1 MKKAHRTS
9 TSAVGLAFGLLLSC
23 TWLPAAA
30 QASDKQT
37 EDVSSHLEIY
47 KEFDGR
53 CQGLRRGDARMIRNN
68 HPDKS
73 IKFRMVRILSGQRQ
87 PSIIQD
93 TIAPGEDNGQKLGCE
108 KLDDREQNWRI
119 IRAEF
124 VAE

>member
-1 MKKAHRTS
+1 MKKVHRTNP
-9 TSAVGLAFGLLLSC
+9 SAAGLAFGLLLSC
-23 TWLPAAA
+23 TGLPVAA
-30 QASDKQT
+30 QASDDQA

-73 IKFRMVRILSGQRQ
+73 IKYRMVRVLNGKRQ
-87 PSIIQD
+87 ASIIQD
-93 TIAPGEDNGQKLGCE
+93 TIAPGEENGQKLGCE
-108 KLDDREQNWRI
+108 KVSDREQNWRV

>member
-1 MKKAHRTS
+1 MKKTPRTAI
-9 TSAVGLAFGLLLSC
+9 SAAGLACGLLLSYPG
-23 TWLPAAA
+23 LPAA
-30 QASDKQT
+30 QASDDPT
-37 EDVSSHLEIY
+37 EENTSSHLEIY

-68 HPDKS
+68 HPEKS
-73 IKFRMVRILSGQRQ
+73 IKYRMVRILNGKRQ
-87 PSIIQD
+87 ASIIQD

-108 KLDDREQNWRI
+108 KLGDREQNWRV